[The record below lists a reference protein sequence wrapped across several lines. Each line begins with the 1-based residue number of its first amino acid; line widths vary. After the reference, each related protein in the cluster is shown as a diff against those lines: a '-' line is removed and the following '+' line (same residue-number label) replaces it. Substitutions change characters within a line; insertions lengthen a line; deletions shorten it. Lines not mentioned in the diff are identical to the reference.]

1 MRRRPVAFIDSG
13 VGGLPYCAA
22 FRSLAPAESILY
34 VADTANFPYGPK
46 SKDELAAL
54 LVALVSRLRETE
66 DPKLV
71 VLACNTATISSI
83 DALRLA
89 FPGLPFVGT
98 VPAVKPAVLAS
109 GRKRIGVIATRRTV
123 EEPYI
128 RDLAERCA
136 PGCEVLGT
144 AAPELV
150 DFVEY
155 RYAAASEEERLA
167 AVLPYVDDFRARGVD
182 GLVLGCTHFL
192 YLAPQFTAAAG
203 SELGIFHSLD
213 GVARRTLFLLRERG
227 EAADDRRSGGSQPL
241 AAAAAGAYRLI
252 CTGPSDPSWKGLADL
267 CGLEPERAA

>member
-1 MRRRPVAFIDSG
+1 M
-13 VGGLPYCAA
+13 PYCAA
-22 FRSLAPAESILY
+22 FRSLAPTESILY

-46 SKDELAAL
+46 SKHELAAL
-54 LVALVSRLRETE
+54 LIALVSRLRETE

-83 DALRLA
+83 EDLRRA

-109 GRKRIGVIATRRTV
+109 GRKRIGVIATQRTV

-128 RDLAERCA
+128 RDLAERCV
-136 PGCEVLGT
+136 PGCQVLGT
-144 AAPELV
+144 AAPGLV

-155 RYAAASEEERLA
+155 RYAAASEAERLD
-167 AVLPYVDDFRARGVD
+167 AVRPYVDDFRARGAD

-192 YLAPQFTAAAG
+192 YLAPQFSAAAG
-203 SELGIFHSLD
+203 SDLGIFHSLD

-227 EAADDRRSGGSQPL
+227 EAAEGCLPGGTQN
-241 AAAAAGAYRLI
+241 AGAYRLI
-252 CTGPSDPSWKGLADL
+252 CTGPSDPAWKGLAVL